1 MKRFRVALVGLFS
14 VAVVGRAQTLVDP
27 QIQVQVVVSGLT
39 APTTMAFIGTNDIL
53 VLEKNTGQVRRITGG
68 VLQTNPVLDVA
79 VDNSGERGLLG
90 IAVHPG
96 FATNNLVYLCYTESS
111 TGSDTTGVDP
121 QCLCINRYEWT
132 GNVLTNGTPI
142 FGFPVTTSV
151 DYHISGVI
159 AFGPDGKL
167 YAVTGD
173 QGRFGQLQNNNAGSV
188 PDDTSVIVRLNDDGT
203 APSDNPFFSQLG
215 LTNVFAYGVRNSF
228 GLAFD
233 PSSGKLWNTEN
244 GPSEYDEVNL
254 VEPGFNSGWREIMGP
269 LARTPGGTNNL
280 VILTDSQYADP
291 KFSWSTTV
299 APTALVF
306 LNSTTLGNKYKD
318 DLFVGDF
325 NNSNLYH
332 LPVSNQRTGFNLS
345 GGLADAVADSNAERD
360 ALVLG
365 RGFGAISDL
374 KVGPDGRLYIVSIT
388 AGKIYALFRQPGGL
402 HHDLAVTKLKA
413 PKKITLTGTLTNRT
427 GKVKVTIQ
435 NRSNHTETID
445 DLTMLTNLVDLDVV
459 SLGACAE
466 PTHTLVPPK
475 TLPVAVASK
484 KKLKLTYLVTYD
496 CANDV
501 LAGAGYEDYRTV
513 VTVRHPAIDGEPD
526 LHPDDDAC
534 PHAALPGL
542 IDPNPDN
549 SIKDKGCGGKI
560 SAGVFGADV
569 KTDVVV
575 K

>member
-1 MKRFRVALVGLFS
+1 MKHFWLALMGLCGVAG
-14 VAVVGRAQTLVDP
+14 VGRTQTLVDP
-27 QIQVQVVVSGLT
+27 QIQVQVVVSGLSS
-39 APTTMAFIGTNDIL
+39 PTTMTFIGTNDIL
-53 VLEKNTGQVRRITGG
+53 VLEKDTGQVRRVIDG

-90 IAVHPG
+90 IAAHPG
-96 FATNNLVYLCYTESS
+96 FATNNLIYLCHTASN
-111 TGSDTTGVDP
+111 TGSDSTGVDP
-121 QCLCINRYEWT
+121 LCICIDRYEWT
-132 GNVLTNGTPI
+132 GSALTNGTPI
-142 FGFPVTTSV
+142 FGFLVTASV
-151 DYHISGVI
+151 AYHNGGVI

-173 QGRFGQLQNNNAGSV
+173 QGRLGQLQNDKTGSA

-203 APSDNPFFSQLG
+203 APSDNPFFSQTG

-233 PSSGKLWNTEN
+233 PSSGKLWDTEN
-244 GPSEYDEVNL
+244 GPSEFDEIDL

-280 VILTDSQYADP
+280 VVFAGSQYADP
-291 KFSWSTTV
+291 KFSWSATV
-299 APTALVF
+299 APTALAF
-306 LNSTTLGNKYKD
+306 LDSTTLGNKYKD

-325 NNSNLYH
+325 NNGKLYH
-332 LPVSNQRTGFNLS
+332 LPVNNQRTGFNLT
-345 GGLADAVADSNAERD
+345 GGLADTVADSNAERD
-360 ALVLG
+360 SIVLG
-365 RGFGAISDL
+365 SGFGAISDL
-374 KVGPDGRLYIVSIT
+374 KVGLDGRLYIVSIT
-388 AGKIYALFRQPGGL
+388 AGKIYALFRQPGGP

-413 PKKITLTGTLTNRT
+413 PKKITLTDTVTNRT

-445 DLTMLTNLVDLDVV
+445 DLTILTDLVDLDVL

-466 PTHTLVPPK
+466 PAHTLVPPK
-475 TLPVAVASK
+475 TLPITVASK
-484 KKLKLTYLVTYD
+484 KKLKLTYLVTYE
-496 CANDV
+496 CANDA
-501 LAGAGYEDYRTV
+501 LAGAGHEDYRTV
-513 VTVRHPAIDGEPD
+513 ATVMHPAIDGEPD

-542 IDPNPDN
+542 IDPNPDS

-560 SAGVFGADV
+560 PDGTFGAEV